1 MDCADGGSGLFR
13 LVLCGDCAPGSAG
26 VSSRVFCPVG
36 TSCVCGASLIV
47 DSFFSASSCPL
58 TSSHTTHQLLEQ
70 EFAGSGSGSGEGA
83 LLLPLDHVRPRV
95 ERFSRVVNEV
105 MRTPSQQLF
114 RFVLGSRPWSLR
126 ERERERERER
136 ACLPCSMRIRAECVP
151 PKEQLKRNQQQKN
164 VASHRGGPHCPPFDK
179 MPRSD
184 PLEPFNQQTVF
195 KVLLHRPLDKKAK
208 KYVKKV
214 FPF

>member
-1 MDCADGGSGLFR
+1 MIVRRSSLQHRSGSVVCPICFLFGGPGMDCADGGSGLFR

-126 ERERERERER
+126 ERERERERELVYLV
-136 ACLPCSMRIRAECVP
+136 ACASVP
-151 PKEQLKRNQQQKN
+151 SVFLQKN
-164 VASHRGGPHCPPFDK
+164 
-179 MPRSD
+179 
-184 PLEPFNQQTVF
+184 N
-195 KVLLHRPLDKKAK
+195 
-208 KYVKKV
+208 
-214 FPF
+214 